1 MGNYDQMA
9 AAVSELSGGKN
20 VVLLDDIGMPSIYVR
35 IPKGKNSELVSG
47 LSDNV
52 HYAFNVDSVEKAAF
66 YYSKYQNIIV
76 NERAYSLGHR
86 DPANSINWD
95 AARKACENKG
105 AGFHLATM
113 AEWA

>member
-47 LSDNV
+47 LICGV
-52 HYAFNVDSVEKAAF
+52 LTEAIYVLSVSAMV
-66 YYSKYQNIIV
+66 YVQ
-76 NERAYSLGHR
+76 RH
-86 DPANSINWD
+86 
-95 AARKACENKG
+95 CQC
-105 AGFHLATM
+105 
-113 AEWA
+113 

>member
-35 IPKGKNSELVSG
+35 IPNGKNSELVSG

-52 HYAFNVDSVEKAAF
+52 HYAFNVDSVETVSYKHLDV
-66 YYSKYQNIIV
+66 YKRQILYNI
-76 NERAYSLGHR
+76 G
-86 DPANSINWD
+86 
-95 AARKACENKG
+95 KKT
-105 AGFHLATM
+105 GFL
-113 AEWA
+113 

>member
-47 LSDNV
+47 LSDK
-52 HYAFNVDSVEKAAF
+52 DRKSV
-66 YYSKYQNIIV
+66 V
-76 NERAYSLGHR
+76 
-86 DPANSINWD
+86 
-95 AARKACENKG
+95 
-105 AGFHLATM
+105 
-113 AEWA
+113 

>member
-47 LSDNV
+47 LNV
-52 HYAFNVDSVEKAAF
+52 GVD
-66 YYSKYQNIIV
+66 
-76 NERAYSLGHR
+76 L
-86 DPANSINWD
+86 
-95 AARKACENKG
+95 
-105 AGFHLATM
+105 
-113 AEWA
+113 

>member
-52 HYAFNVDSVEKAAF
+52 HYAFNVDSVEKTAF

-76 NERAYSLGHR
+76 KGIFSWTQRSCKFHKLGCCKKGL
-86 DPANSINWD
+86 
-95 AARKACENKG
+95 RK
-105 AGFHLATM
+105 
-113 AEWA
+113 

>member
-52 HYAFNVDSVEKAAF
+52 HYAFNVDSLLDTEIL
-66 YYSKYQNIIV
+66 QI
-76 NERAYSLGHR
+76 
-86 DPANSINWD
+86 P
-95 AARKACENKG
+95 
-105 AGFHLATM
+105 
-113 AEWA
+113 

>member
-66 YYSKYQNIIV
+66 YYFIGKFYFRRTF
-76 NERAYSLGHR
+76 E
-86 DPANSINWD
+86 
-95 AARKACENKG
+95 
-105 AGFHLATM
+105 
-113 AEWA
+113 